1 MKTKIDIKSVII
13 GALLTVVVIFGVAA
27 ATDEEDPIGRY
38 QIALT
43 DRYII
48 VLDSA
53 TGEMWRR
60 YPTSPQI
67 KQINERP

>member
-1 MKTKIDIKSVII
+1 MKTNIDIKSAFIE
-13 GALLTVVVIFGVAA
+13 ALLTVVVIFGVAA
-27 ATDEEDPIGRY
+27 ATDKDDQIGRD

-43 DRYII
+43 DRYIVI
-48 VLDSA
+48 LDSA